1 MMGTAGCLLALVVG
15 LLGLLVWQLL
25 RLQWLRCR
33 LPPGPAPLPVIGN
46 LWLLRFKLRRETL
59 TKLTN
64 IYGNIYTLWMGQT
77 PLVVL
82 NGYRAV
88 RDGIITHAEEIS
100 GRPLTPFYRDMMG
113 EKGIF
118 LTSGHTWRQQRR
130 FAMRVL
136 RSLALGQNN
145 LEHRIQTEAGH
156 LVDAFANTKGKPF
169 DPHTCIVHAIANII
183 CAVVFGHRFSSE
195 DESFVRLIKAVHVV
209 IYFQATIWGRMYDAF
224 PRLMRRLPGP
234 HQKVFA
240 HNDFMHSLVRK
251 EVQTHERRK
260 ADDPQDLIDFYLAQI
275 TETKDDPTST
285 FNKDNMVQTVVD
297 LLLGGTETTSTTLL
311 WALLYMV
318 QYPEIQEKVHREI
331 EAVLEPSHPIS
342 YADRKKLPYTNAVI
356 HEALRYSNVT
366 SVGVPRQCVRNATLL
381 GFHIK
386 KGTLVLPNLHSVVCD
401 SEHWAT
407 PGKFNPNHF
416 LDLDGN
422 FVNREA
428 FLPFS
433 AGHRVCLGEQMAR
446 VELFIFFTN
455 LLRAFTFQLPEG
467 AKEIGLDYV
476 LGAILQPHPYQLC
489 AVPRQSATHCS
500 AEGL

>member
-1 MMGTAGCLLALVVG
+1 MLFYEDQGDGTSTRFLK
-15 LLGLLVWQLL
+15 
-25 RLQWLRCR
+25 LQWMRTQ
-33 LPPGPAPLPVIGN
+33 LPPGPVPLPIIGN
-46 LWLLRFKLRRETL
+46 LWLLDFKLRRETL
-59 TKLTN
+59 IKLTN

-82 NGYRAV
+82 NGYKAV
-88 RDGIITHAEEIS
+88 KDGIVTHAEEVS

-118 LTSGHTWRQQRR
+118 LTSGHTWKQQRR
-130 FAMRVL
+130 FGMTII
-136 RSLALGQNN
+136 RSLTLGKNK
-145 LEHRIQTEAGH
+145 LEHQIQVEACH
-156 LVDAFANTKGKPF
+156 LVDTFASTKGKPF
-169 DPHTCIVHAIANII
+169 DPHTFIVHAIANII
-183 CAVVFGHRFSSE
+183 CAVVFGHRFSSD
-195 DESFVRLIKAVHVV
+195 DESFSKLIKAVYFV
-209 IYFQATIWGRMYDAF
+209 IHFQATIWGRMYDAF

-240 HNDFMHSLVRK
+240 YNEFMHNLVMN
-251 EVQTHERRK
+251 EVQTHERQNSG
-260 ADDPQDLIDFYLAQI
+260 DPQDLIDFYLAQI
-275 TETKDDPTST
+275 TKTKGDPTST
-285 FNKDNMVQTVVD
+285 FNKDNMVQTAVD

-318 QYPEIQEKVHREI
+318 QYPEIQENVQREI
-331 EAVLEPSHPIS
+331 EAVLEPSHLIS
-342 YADRKKLPYTNAVI
+342 YEDRKKLPYTNAVI
-356 HEALRYSNVT
+356 HEALRFSNVT
-366 SVGVPRQCVRNATLL
+366 SVGVPRQCVKNTTLL

-386 KGTLVLPNLHSVVCD
+386 KGTLVLPNLHSVVYD

-407 PGKFNPNHF
+407 PWKFNPNHF

-422 FVNREA
+422 FVNKEA

-467 AKEIGLDYV
+467 VKEISLEYI
-476 LGAILQPHPYQLC
+476 LGAILQPHPYKLC
-489 AVPRQSATHCS
+489 AIPC
-500 AEGL
+500 